1 MRTIPLDFPWRPG
14 MRILPSP
21 SSGDR
26 YARVLAVADGIP
38 TIVAV
43 EMRIQLDSRVGP
55 WIEAW
60 SDDAGSGDDL
70 PDEED
75 PPTIGALADAV
86 REALGRQ
93 DVECHRGK
101 GGYFLG
107 DFAEGQ
113 SYTTMRTDGGF
124 RRDDTPELCG
134 ATRWSTWLAA
144 WNARPVEA
152 HQREVG

>member
-1 MRTIPLDFPWRPG
+1 VRTIPLDFPWRPG

-60 SDDAGSGDDL
+60 SDDAYEVGDM
-70 PDEED
+70 PDEDD
-75 PPTIGALADAV
+75 PATIGALAGAV
-86 REALGRQ
+86 RGACSQPRLRAAPSKDGWRICRPPTPQ
-93 DVECHRGK
+93 AAG
-101 GGYFLG
+101 L
-107 DFAEGQ
+107 EGMLDKIIGEGP
-113 SYTTMRTDGGF
+113 TEF
-124 RRDDTPELCG
+124 H
-134 ATRWSTWLAA
+134 AWLAA
-144 WNARPVEA
+144 WNARP
-152 HQREVG
+152 G